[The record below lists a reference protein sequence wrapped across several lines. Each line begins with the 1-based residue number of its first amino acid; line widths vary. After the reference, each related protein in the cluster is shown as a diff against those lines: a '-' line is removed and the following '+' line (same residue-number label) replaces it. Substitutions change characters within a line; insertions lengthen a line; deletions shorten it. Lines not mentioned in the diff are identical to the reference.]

1 MNKLFNT
8 HINTINS
15 YIKRGAYGAEWY
27 DKTRTHIES
36 IYESD
41 TDLFIDLLAATSAN
55 TSVKGNVTL
64 AMKAYQQYKN
74 DKAFVGYLPVIKNML
89 DIIRI
94 NYKTGV
100 HAPFGGRKVQNFAA
114 ALKGDVHAVVV
125 DRWMLRAF
133 GFPNVT
139 DNRYTIIEQW
149 ILDKANKL
157 GYTGRQL
164 QAAIWCGIKDKID
177 ETGFKTDSFEAYI

>member
-1 MNKLFNT
+1 MFKV
-8 HINTINS
+8 HVNTINS
-15 YIKRGAYGAEWY
+15 YIKRGMYGHQWY
-27 DKTRTHIES
+27 DKLRAHIES
-36 IYESD
+36 IYEED
-41 TDLFIDLLAATSAN
+41 TDLFIDMLAATSAN

-74 DKAFVGYLPVIKNML
+74 DKAFSGYLPIIKHML

-94 NYKTGV
+94 NYKTGI

-114 ALKGDVHAVVV
+114 ALKGDNQAVVV

-139 DNRYTIIEQW
+139 DNRYTIIENW
-149 ILDKANKL
+149 ILDKAHKL
-157 GYTGRQL
+157 GLTGRQV
-164 QAAIWCGIKDKID
+164 QAAMWCGIKDKLD
-177 ETGFKTDSFEAYI
+177 DTGFSTDSFEVYI

>member
-1 MNKLFNT
+1 MKSLFNT
-8 HINTINS
+8 HVNTINS
-15 YIKRGAYGAEWY
+15 YIRNGQYGAEWY
-27 DKTRTHIES
+27 DKTRAHIES

-41 TDLFIDLLAATSAN
+41 TELFIDMLAATSAN

-74 DKAFVGYLPVIKNML
+74 NKAFKGYIPVTKNML

-94 NYKTGV
+94 NYKTGI

-114 ALKGDVHAVVV
+114 ALKGDIDAVVV

-139 DNRYTIIEQW
+139 DYRYNIIETW
-149 ILDKANKL
+149 IQNKAVKL
-157 GYTGRQL
+157 GMTARQV
-164 QAAIWCGIKDKID
+164 QAAMWCGIKDKLD
-177 ETGFKTDSFEAYI
+177 TTGFTTDSFEAYI